1 MSLFRFRLGNDG
13 ERSRTELPDGLY
25 EDVVS
30 DALASDLDLL
40 SASAEIGRTALSGGD
55 AIEHLAN
62 AIHQAARITL
72 DSIGGKDADAQRLAL
87 ANDLL
92 RILQKH
98 SASALGAAESRLRSE
113 LLLHVTR
120 RGTLAEAATVPRR
133 PATPL
138 ARSDLFV
145 NAEKVGVLSEI
156 RSEIES
162 ADRIDLIM
170 AFIKW
175 SGLLKFRD
183 DLARHCQRGRPLRVL
198 TTTYVGATEARAVA
212 ELHRIL
218 APGGHVLCTVPGIS
232 QISRYD
238 MDRWGDRWRLTSL
251 SATELFSTA
260 FEPEDVSVTT
270 YGNVLACVCF
280 LEGIVTERLRPRE
293 LDHHD
298 EEYQLIVAVDA
309 VKAGR

>member
-72 DSIGGKDADAQRLAL
+72 DSIGGKDAEAQRLAL

-92 RILQKH
+92 RILQER
-98 SASALGAAESRLRSE
+98 SASALGGAESRLRSE
-113 LLLHVTR
+113 LLLHVAR

-212 ELHRIL
+212 ELHRIG
-218 APGGHVLCTVPGIS
+218 AQVKVAHEDVPT
-232 QISRYD
+232 
-238 MDRWGDRWRLTSL
+238 RLH
-251 SATELFSTA
+251 AKAWLFQRNSGLSTA
-260 FEPEDVSVTT
+260 YIGSSNLSRSALRDR
-270 YGNVLACVCF
+270 
-280 LEGIVTERLRPRE
+280 EGIGPSAWRR
-293 LDHHD
+293 
-298 EEYQLIVAVDA
+298 
-309 VKAGR
+309 